1 MRRWVAYLKILVLGV
16 AALSACAT
24 GATPKSGSET
34 EALTAEVV
42 ASTPTLTATPVKG
55 MPADVPLHPKAY
67 AVQVMRPGALVV
79 YRVDESL
86 EEVMRFYVSSL
97 PLYGWQQP
105 SPSDAVVG
113 AAATLM
119 RFKTNGDQLVL
130 SLRYKPNEGATI
142 VAISVKRGKR

>member
-1 MRRWVAYLKILVLGV
+1 MRRWATYLKILVLGIT
-16 AALSACAT
+16 ALSACAT
-24 GATPKSGSET
+24 GIAPKPPSKT
-34 EALTAEVV
+34 KALTAKAA
-42 ASTPTLTATPVKG
+42 ASTPTLTATPVEG
-55 MPADVPLHPKAY
+55 VPADVPLHPKAY
-67 AVQVMRPGALVV
+67 AVQVMRPEALVV

-105 SPSDAVVG
+105 SPGDAVVG

-130 SLRYKPNEGATI
+130 SLRYKPDEGATI
-142 VAISVKRGKR
+142 VAISIKRGER